1 MTDNWHS
8 SYFTHIVCKRDDE
21 NLISNFISTVYCVS
35 LKSMNDETMIK
46 MTEQEV
52 FNDNKN
58 GRLTKRIWNETNFW
72 KTNSAVNIELF

>member
-1 MTDNWHS
+1 M
-8 SYFTHIVCKRDDE
+8 KK
-21 NLISNFISTVYCVS
+21 LISNFISTVYCVS

-58 GRLTKRIWNETNFW
+58 GRLTKRIWNETKF
-72 KTNSAVNIELF
+72 